1 MNRASFV
8 GGRAGRSIVVHGV
21 VAGLMSAVAVTT
33 AAWAIGDERTA
44 LSAGAGAGVVLGVM
58 TVGLLAISAV
68 VAADAALSMA
78 GAGLVYLGQLILIV
92 VALLLFRERGWLD
105 GDAFAYGAIAQV
117 LVMQV
122 ALVVGYVRGR
132 HALDVVLAGHVPPGR
147 SR

>member
-21 VAGLMSAVAVTT
+21 VAGLMSALVVTT

-44 LSAGAGAGVVLGVM
+44 LSAGAGVVLGVM

-68 VAADAALSMA
+68 VAADVALSMA